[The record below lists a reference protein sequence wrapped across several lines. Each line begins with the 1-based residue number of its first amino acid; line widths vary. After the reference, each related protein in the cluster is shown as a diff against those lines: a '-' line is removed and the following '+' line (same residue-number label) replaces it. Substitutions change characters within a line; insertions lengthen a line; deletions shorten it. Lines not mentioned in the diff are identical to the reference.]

1 MSENMPMKISYEQ
14 IYSSAQQWI
23 LSAINFVKDHLV
35 NVSAHALGWIALI
48 MLHFASVPS
57 LWAVL
62 IGQSDKLPNID
73 LMIFIWA
80 ALTTMFAKAILEK
93 DRLYVTTIAVGFIA
107 QTLLMG
113 LILFK

>member
-1 MSENMPMKISYEQ
+1 MNFIGVIDTVKA
-14 IYSSAQQWI
+14 IYKFIA
-23 LSAINFVKDHLV
+23 DHLV
-35 NVSAHALGWIALI
+35 HISAHALGWIAI
-48 MLHFASVPS
+48 VMLHFASVPT

-62 IGQSDKLPNID
+62 TAHSDRLPTID

-80 ALTTMFAKAILEK
+80 ALTTLFVKALLEK
-93 DRLYVTTIAVGFIA
+93 DRLYIATIAIGFVA